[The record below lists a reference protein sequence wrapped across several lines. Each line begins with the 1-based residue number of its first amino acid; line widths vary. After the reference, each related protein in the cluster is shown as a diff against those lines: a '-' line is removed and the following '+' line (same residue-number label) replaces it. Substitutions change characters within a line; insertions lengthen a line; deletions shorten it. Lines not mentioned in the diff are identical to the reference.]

1 MAVENEKVSAECKK
15 NLERGR
21 AVATGIGVFTVLIKM
36 EERVEGFPRSFQ
48 FLLRRRLE
56 KDSLLGAD
64 LSGKW
69 EMTGG
74 GVEIAHFEGS
84 PAPYKVAI
92 LAALR
97 QELKEEAGLV
107 LATAFPK
114 HSFLIPAWLF
124 NEAKGVIDL
133 AFVMPIPWKW
143 VRETDESRRKFQ
155 SGEIRFFYPGE
166 LEKIEIVSPRTSFL
180 IKEAID
186 YASHYWL

>member
-1 MAVENEKVSAECKK
+1 MTIENEKILAECKK

-36 EERVEGFPRSFQ
+36 DEKVEGFPRSLQ
-48 FLLRRRLE
+48 ILLRRRLE

-74 GVEIAHFEGS
+74 GVELAHFQGS
-84 PAPYKVAI
+84 PSPYQVAI
-92 LAALR
+92 LAALM

-114 HSFLIPAWLF
+114 YSFLIPAWLF
-124 NEAKGVIDL
+124 NDAKGIIDL
-133 AFVMPIPWKW
+133 AFVTPIPWRW
-143 VRETDESRRKFQ
+143 VRETDESRQKFQ
-155 SGEIRFFYPGE
+155 SGEIRFFHPEE
-166 LEKIEIVSPRTSFL
+166 LSKIEIVSPRTSFL

-186 YASHYWL
+186 YASHYWP

>member
-1 MAVENEKVSAECKK
+1 MLDSTDRILAECKK

-21 AVATGIGVFTVLIKM
+21 AVATGIGMFTVLVKM
-36 EERVEGFPRSFQ
+36 DEMVERFPRSPQ
-48 FLLRRRLE
+48 ILLRRRLE

-74 GVEIAHFEGS
+74 GVELAHFQGS
-84 PAPYKVAI
+84 PAPYQVAI
-92 LAALR
+92 LASLL

-107 LATAFPK
+107 LATALPK

-124 NEAKGVIDL
+124 NEVKGVIDL

-155 SGEIRFFYPGE
+155 SGEIRFFHSKE
-166 LEKIEIVSPRTSFL
+166 LSKIEIVSPRTSFL

-186 YASHYWL
+186 YVSHYWP

>member
-1 MAVENEKVSAECKK
+1 MTESTERILAECKK

-36 EERVEGFPRSFQ
+36 DEKIEGYPRSLQ

-74 GVEIAHFEGS
+74 GLEIAHLEGS
-84 PAPYKVAI
+84 SGPYQVAI
-92 LAALR
+92 LAALL
-97 QELKEEAGLV
+97 QELKEEAGLA

-114 HSFLIPAWLF
+114 YSFLIPAWLF
-124 NEAKGVIDL
+124 NEAKGIIDL

-143 VRETDESRRKFQ
+143 VRETDESKQKFQ
-155 SGEIRFFYPGE
+155 RGEIRFFHPEE
-166 LEKIEIVSPRTSFL
+166 LSKIEIVSPRTSFL

-186 YASHYWL
+186 YASHYWP